1 MSFDKQKIAE
11 LYPGAENLML
21 EAQLIWK
28 LPPGKENM
36 FEEVCES
43 GEYFLTEKIDGAL
56 YQFVKTDDNAY
67 LFGRTI
73 SKTTGLLTEKLDN
86 VPHIKEAL
94 SVLPPTTVL
103 IGEIYYPGGTSKN
116 VTSIMGCLPKKA
128 IERQKNNLIH
138 YYAHDIIFCDGK
150 DLTGVGAE
158 DRYNILAS
166 LWEKYNLDSYD
177 FLRLAEKKDS
187 DFPAI
192 LANILASG
200 GEGIVLKKKNA
211 IYTPGKRPA
220 WSSIK
225 VKTVDTIDLV
235 CTGLCKPTKEYT
247 GKELETWSYWAKGE
261 ELANENKYGEE
272 GWEPITKPYY
282 LGVITSMEI
291 GVYDKQGGNLIKI
304 GTVSSGFTDAD
315 RVEMTYYPENF
326 IGHVFEFSCMSI
338 DKKEHTLR
346 HPVYVGRR
354 DDKNPQ
360 ECTIEAVFN

>member
-1 MSFDKQKIAE
+1 MFDKEKIAE
-11 LYPGAENLML
+11 LYPGAEDLML

-28 LPPGKENM
+28 LPSGKEDM
-36 FEEVCES
+36 FEKVCES

-56 YQFVKTDDNAY
+56 YQFVKVENGAY

-86 VPHIKEAL
+86 VPHIREAL
-94 SVLPPTTVL
+94 SVLPSSTVL

-128 IERQKNNLIH
+128 IERQKDNPIH
-138 YYAHDIIFCDGK
+138 YYVHDIIFCNGE
-150 DLTGVGAE
+150 DLTGIGAE

-166 LWEKYNLDSYD
+166 LWKEYNLDSYD
-177 FLRLAEKKDS
+177 FLRLAEKKDE
-187 DFPAI
+187 DFQAI

-200 GEGIVLKKKNA
+200 GEGIVLKKRDA
-211 IYTPGKRPA
+211 VYTAGRRPA

-235 CTGLCKPTKEYT
+235 CVGLCKPTKEYT
-247 GKELETWSYWAKGE
+247 GKELETWPYWARGE
-261 ELANENKYGEE
+261 ELINENKYGEE

-291 GVYDKQGGNLIKI
+291 GAYHNGSLVKI
-304 GTVSSGFTDAD
+304 GTVSSGFTDDD
-315 RVEMTYYPENF
+315 RAQMTFYPESF
-326 IGHVFEFSCMSI
+326 INHVFNFSCMSI

-346 HPVYVGRR
+346 HPVYVGPRP
-354 DDKNPQ
+354 DKNPQ
-360 ECTIEAVFN
+360 ECILEEVFS